1 MNKLVS
7 LLKPLLPIL
16 AAAYGTA
23 LIYVTALPIDSN
35 SLGFSGELL
44 SWLLTLAGIGLTLF
58 LVHRVEPRLFPTAS
72 EFQIKA
78 PKSFIIVGL
87 LLMTPLWFVA
97 KEYIVY
103 GLTQLVYPVQ
113 LEPLTDSTS
122 ELREDLMSSVHAVLL
137 APVLEELCFRQMAIS
152 PFRRRGAQIAVC
164 VVMAVLFGML
174 HVRNFMGAF
183 IDALFYGLV
192 FIWSRNIWNSVAL
205 HAGCNLTATLLAVYC
220 WLGLGELQIAKTP
233 VIILPDAKVIIA
245 SAVLFA
251 LGFMLI
257 KTTRG
262 SKEMIE

>member
-1 MNKLVS
+1 
-7 LLKPLLPIL
+7 
-16 AAAYGTA
+16 
-23 LIYVTALPIDSN
+23 
-35 SLGFSGELL
+35 
-44 SWLLTLAGIGLTLF
+44 
-58 LVHRVEPRLFPTAS
+58 
-72 EFQIKA
+72 
-78 PKSFIIVGL
+78 
-87 LLMTPLWFVA
+87 MTPLWFVA

-103 GLTQLVYPVQ
+103 GLTQLVNLVQ
-113 LEPLTDSTS
+113 LEPLTYSTP

-245 SAVLFA
+245 SAILFA
-251 LGFMLI
+251 LGFILI
-257 KTTRG
+257 KRHKG
-262 SKEMIE
+262 RKK